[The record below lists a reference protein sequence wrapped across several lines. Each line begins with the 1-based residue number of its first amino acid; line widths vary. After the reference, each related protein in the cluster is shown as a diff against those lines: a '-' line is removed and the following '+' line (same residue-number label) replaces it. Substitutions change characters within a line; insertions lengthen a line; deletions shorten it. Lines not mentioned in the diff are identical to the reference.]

1 MSIDDTNYTEENK
14 PLDKV
19 LPVSLEEEMRKSY
32 IDYAMSVIVARALPD
47 VRDGL
52 KPVHRRILHS
62 MNELNLD
69 PGKGYKKSARIVG
82 DTMGKYHP
90 HGDASIYDAMVR
102 LAQDF
107 STRYMLVDGH
117 GNFGSMDGDGAAAQ
131 RYTEARLSHMAV
143 EMLQDIE
150 KDTVD
155 FVPNY
160 DEELKEPTVLPARFP
175 NLLVNGSSGI
185 AVGMATNIP
194 PHNLTEVID
203 GIFKIIDDRTIHNQ
217 ETDISELLSI
227 IKGPDFPT
235 AASILGTAGIKE
247 AYRTGRGKVVMRAK
261 ADIEPMKNGR
271 EMIIITELP
280 YQVNK
285 AKLVEKIGFL
295 AAEKKVEGISDV
307 RDESN
312 RNGVRIV
319 IELRKDANSSV
330 VLNRLYKYSQM
341 QDTFGINMLALVDN
355 KPKVLNLKAILNHY
369 IEHQKQVVT
378 RRTRFDLEK
387 AKRRA
392 HILEGYLKALDHIDE
407 VISIIR
413 SSKDTPMAK
422 MRLSERFEFSDEQS
436 QAIVEMRLRSLTGLE
451 RDKLENEYREIQ
463 ELIKELM
470 AILADEGRLYAVIR
484 EELAIVRAKYGD
496 ERRTSI
502 EYDDSEIDLEDLID
516 EETSVITMSFMGYIK
531 RLPLS
536 TYRSQNRGGKGIMGM
551 QTREEDAVKDMFI
564 ASTHDHLLFFTNL
577 GKAYS
582 IKAYSIPEAGR
593 NAKGLAIVNLL
604 NLSPGEKVA
613 ALMPVREFPDN
624 EYIMMMTKQG
634 LVKKTNL
641 SQFSKIR
648 KGGLLAINFKE
659 DDELITVLK
668 TDGTKDVFVAT
679 RNGVGLK
686 FHEGDVRPMGRTAAG
701 VRAIRLADDDMV
713 ISADSLNG
721 EDDSQILF
729 VTSGGMGKRTDKEA
743 FTLQRRGGKGL
754 RVYRITEKTGN
765 VVGVAKVTDDDELM
779 LINSDGVVI
788 RLRVAD
794 ISVIGRVTQGVK
806 LINLPEGTDLISM
819 AKVDAADV
827 EVEDELDF
835 SEEFED
841 VADIEVVEEPGKS
854 EL

>member
-1 MSIDDTNYTEENK
+1 MSTDETNYTDETK
-14 PLDKV
+14 QIDKI

-69 PGKGYKKSARIVG
+69 PSKGYKKSARIVG

-90 HGDASIYDAMVR
+90 HGDSSIYDAMVR

-117 GNFGSMDGDGAAAQ
+117 GNFGSMDGDAAAAS
-131 RYTEARLSHMAV
+131 RYTEARLSRMAV

-155 FVPNY
+155 FMPNY
-160 DEELKEPTVLPARFP
+160 DEELKEPTVLPSRFP

-203 GIFKIIDDRTIHNQ
+203 GIFKIIDDRTIHNK
-217 ETDISELLSI
+217 ETEIFELISI

-235 AASILGTAGIKE
+235 AATILGTAGIKE
-247 AYRTGRGKVVMRAK
+247 AYLTGRGRVVMRAK
-261 ADIEPMKNGR
+261 VSIEPMKNNR
-271 EMIIITELP
+271 EMIIVNELP

-285 AKLVEKIGFL
+285 ARLVEKIGL
-295 AAEKKVEGISDV
+295 LSVEKKVEGISDC

-312 RNGVRIV
+312 RDGVRIV
-319 IELRKDANSSV
+319 IELKKDANANV
-330 VLNRLYKYSQM
+330 VLNQLYKYSQM

-355 KPKVLNLKAILNHY
+355 KPKVLNLKAILEHY
-369 IEHQKQVVT
+369 IDHQKQVVT
-378 RRTRFDLEK
+378 RRTKFDLEK
-387 AKRRA
+387 ARKRS

-413 SSKDTPMAK
+413 SSKDTPLART
-422 MRLSERFEFSDEQS
+422 RLSERFDFTDEQS
-436 QAIVEMRLRSLTGLE
+436 SAIVEMRLRSLTGLE
-451 RDKLENEYREIQ
+451 RDKLENEYKEIQ

-470 AILADEGRLYAVIR
+470 AILSDELRLYAVIR
-484 EELAIVRAKYGD
+484 EELAVVRAKFGD
-496 ERRTSI
+496 DRRTSI

-531 RLPLS
+531 RIPLS
-536 TYRSQNRGGKGIMGM
+536 TYRSQNRGGKGVMGM

-564 ASTHDHLLFFTNL
+564 SSTHDYLLFFTNY
-577 GKAYS
+577 GRVYS
-582 IKAYSIPEAGR
+582 IKAYLVPEAGR

-613 ALMPVREFPDN
+613 ALMPVREFVDN
-624 EYIMMMTKQG
+624 QYIMMMTKKG
-634 LVKKTNL
+634 LAKKTEL

-648 KGGLLAINFKE
+648 KGGLLALNFRE
-659 DDELITVLK
+659 DDELITVIK
-668 TDGTKDVFVAT
+668 TDGNQEVFVAT
-679 RNGVGLK
+679 KEGMGLK
-686 FHEGDVRPMGRTAAG
+686 FHESDVRPMGRTAAG
-701 VRAIRLADDDMV
+701 VRAIKLSEDDMI
-713 ISADSLNG
+713 ISADVLDND
-721 EDDSQILF
+721 DDSQILF
-729 VTSGGMGKRTDKEA
+729 VTSGGMGKRTDKDA
-743 FTLQRRGGKGL
+743 FKLQNRGGKGL
-754 RVYRITEKTGN
+754 KVYKISDKTGS
-765 VVGVAKVTDDDELM
+765 VVGVSKVTDDDELM

-788 RLRVAD
+788 RLRVSD

-806 LINLPEGTDLISM
+806 LINLPEGRELISM
-819 AKVDAADV
+819 AKVDAEDV
-827 EVEDELDF
+827 EID
-835 SEEFED
+835 
-841 VADIEVVEEPGKS
+841 VEEI
-854 EL
+854 